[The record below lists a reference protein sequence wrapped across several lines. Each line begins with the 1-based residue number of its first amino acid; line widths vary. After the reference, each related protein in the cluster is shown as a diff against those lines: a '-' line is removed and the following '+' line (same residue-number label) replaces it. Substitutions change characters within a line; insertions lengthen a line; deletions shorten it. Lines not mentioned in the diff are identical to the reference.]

1 MVGAPETQGH
11 EHFFYFV
18 DHRRYEWEHSTITGA
33 QIKARIPDFD
43 PTFSLFLEN
52 PGPEP
57 DQLIADDT
65 SISLRNEHGPRRFY
79 TAPPATFGRQ

>member
-1 MVGAPETQGH
+1 MAEGEKTPKH
-11 EHFFYFV
+11 EKFFYFV
-18 DHRRYEWEHSTITGA
+18 DNVKYEWEHATITGA

-65 SISLRNEHGPRRFY
+65 SVSLEKDHGPRRFY
-79 TAPPATFGRQ
+79 TAPPATFGA